1 MIDPKHECNMHRS
14 EDEKPCTNEKGG
26 VFSNSRDIRH
36 SNKKNSKSDDSST
49 IHYIVKVG
57 AEMTLL

>member
-14 EDEKPCTNEKGG
+14 EDEKPCANEKGG

-36 SNKKNSKSDDSST
+36 SNKKNPKAT
-49 IHYIVKVG
+49 
-57 AEMTLL
+57 TLPQFITF